1 MKRNYV
7 IIAFA
12 VIIIS
17 ANLTIAQPSV
27 SGVSMKFGIIQN
39 FNMPQLNNSNYIP
52 YYAIQLNGNLVKPLL
67 RWGVYFSYWDD
78 GIDKAFPVM
87 DNQTYSFSGKNVGL
101 RMYLDAPQINFIGL
115 PLHFSLFGGVSH
127 SFINSKYVGG
137 TDFAGRTGSDFSTD
151 LNSAEIGI
159 GLNLKVMNTIR
170 LFGEAER
177 FIVLNEINNTYARDK
192 YAFTFG
198 FVYSMN

>member
-1 MKRNYV
+1 MKRNFIV
-7 IIAFA
+7 VTIAI
-12 VIIIS
+12 VMIS
-17 ANLTIAQPSV
+17 ADLAIAQPSITGL
-27 SGVSMKFGIIQN
+27 SLRFGIIQN
-39 FNMPQLNNSNYIP
+39 YNTPQFNRSNYVP
-52 YYAIQLNGNLVKPLL
+52 YYELQLNGNLVKPLL
-67 RWGVYFSYWDD
+67 RWGVYLSYWDD
-78 GIDKAFPVM
+78 GIDKAFPIM
-87 DNQTYSFSGKNVGL
+87 DYQTYSFSGKNVGV

-115 PLHFSLFGGVSH
+115 PLHFSLFGGISH

-159 GLNLKVMNTIR
+159 GLNLKLMNTIR